1 MLGPL
6 LQRQAS
12 LEPQGLFV
20 DQPPDLMRLQ
30 ELEAEA
36 LSALEALV
44 RNVAFLWLPQLL
56 HQWQLLVVLLREP
69 DPAQASNLMLRHFE
83 DLAQGLV
90 GHVGSMA
97 RLLDDLSE
105 F

>member
-12 LEPQGLFV
+12 LEPQGVFV

-44 RNVAFLWLPQLL
+44 RNVAFLWLPQFL
-56 HQWQLLVVLLREP
+56 HQWQLLVALLREP
-69 DPAQASNLMLRHFE
+69 DPAQASNLMLRHSPKPQNPF
-83 DLAQGLV
+83 
-90 GHVGSMA
+90 H
-97 RLLDDLSE
+97 
-105 F
+105 

>member
-12 LEPQGLFV
+12 LEPQGVFV

-30 ELEAEA
+30 ELVAEA

-56 HQWQLLVVLLREP
+56 HQWQLLVALLHEP
-69 DPAQASNLMLRHFE
+69 DPAQASNLMLGHFE
-83 DLAQGLV
+83 DLAEGLV

-97 RLLDDLSE
+97 
-105 F
+105 